1 MTKNLS
7 IEDCHRDLAAL
18 DAAEKLS
25 ESLQTVLYELEQTDT
40 STLMKKATKMLM
52 TGNLSLEA
60 LGLNPNLFNQV
71 KTLEKINATARN
83 KYRARVEADIA
94 ELMNVQEA

>member
-52 TGNLSLEA
+52 TGNL
-60 LGLNPNLFNQV
+60 FNQV